1 MRIEIGNSRAKN
13 ALWNPWLDFY
23 FLVRSKFVLM
33 KLLLLFSGEWFNH
46 VSISSSIR
54 ITCWPKWVD
63 KISWFLSPLWS
74 CSIRNTEGRASI
86 PKILADSSQSS
97 MSARI
102 NMISFFKPR
111 ICFHSFHWFLP
122 FVGKPEMICNL
133 KLRIVQTLRFYLL
146 IKIFSFHMNDLK

>member
-1 MRIEIGNSRAKN
+1 MTKFRDCFI
-13 ALWNPWLDFY
+13 FY
-23 FLVRSKFVLM
+23 FLVRSKVVLM
-33 KLLLLFSGEWFNH
+33 KLLLLIFSGEWFNH

-97 MSARI
+97 MSARKKKLFLF
-102 NMISFFKPR
+102 SDHLLWSR
-111 ICFHSFHWFLP
+111 VCFHSFHWLFGLGWLRLFGCTKLLTLSEILTFYFL
-122 FVGKPEMICNL
+122 FSCM
-133 KLRIVQTLRFYLL
+133 F
-146 IKIFSFHMNDLK
+146 KIWVASEL